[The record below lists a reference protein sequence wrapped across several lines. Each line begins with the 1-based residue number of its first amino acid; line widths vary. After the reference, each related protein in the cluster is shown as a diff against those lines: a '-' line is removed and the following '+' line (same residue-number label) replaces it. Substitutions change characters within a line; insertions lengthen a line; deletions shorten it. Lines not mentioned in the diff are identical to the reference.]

1 MAVRYAPFATVK
13 VLSLATLLMGKV
25 EAGQA
30 DEQAFSSAVQDMISA
45 VVPETQIQTFIS
57 HYSNGNLFRHI
68 GLADSISISEDF
80 GTRPV
85 YGIGEPTDPTM
96 VPNNMS
102 VRVSISRLT
111 TDGNSIADYVLKP
124 SFYYDSN
131 IQRQAITQARAF
143 NGSPVNADKLFHI
156 FLGITDIEHNGLYN
170 DFSLTE
176 LVQTYEMVEFMPT
189 SFNRRISSDNAI
201 VFTDVEGTGKIL
213 KLKDV
218 IQTLTNQVAV

>member
-13 VLSLATLLMGKV
+13 IMSLATMLQAGK
-25 EAGQA
+25 ESGQE
-30 DEQAFSSAVQDMISA
+30 DEQAFQSAVQDMINA
-45 VVPETQIQTFIS
+45 TVQQTQIQSFIRYYTNGTF
-57 HYSNGNLFRHI
+57 FRHI

-85 YGIGEPTDPTM
+85 YGIGEPTNPVL

-124 SFYYDSN
+124 SFYYDEK
-131 IQRQAITQARAF
+131 IQRNAIDSARAF
-143 NGSPVNADKLFHI
+143 NNSPRSADNVFHMY
-156 FLGITDIEHNGLYN
+156 LGISDIEHQGSY
-170 DFSLTE
+170 DEFDLTE

-218 IQTLTNQVAV
+218 IQTLSNQLPL